1 MDLIESSD
9 TNVTT
14 SQDRPRLARNVTAR
28 LEEDPSSWLLVL
40 DNADDFDLFVG
51 TAGRESAISSYVPK
65 EGRVLITTRNSRFQ
79 GTVAAATDGLH
90 VKPMDTS
97 EAKDLLMKSIPPNL
111 TSQSSPAIV
120 DELLDL
126 LGNLPLAL
134 AQAAAN
140 IADQHRPV
148 QEYIAAYRDKR
159 NRPSLMQ
166 EPVLDC
172 ETQYSRTSRQSLL
185 VTYEIS
191 FEDLERDHRSSARCL
206 NYFGFFHWQKIPES
220 CIRALPGLKELND
233 QSFRDTLK
241 HLLHLSLIE
250 EFSYHDS
257 SEYSVHPVIHERISD
272 RLTLEEK
279 RSKLSDSVAVIVSKF
294 PRIRKNK
301 EREYFASCR
310 HLQSHALLQI
320 NFAREI
326 HLKSRD
332 LARLT
337 RCCAEFLRRSGMTF
351 DSVQLAT
358 QALVMEENILGP
370 HSSSAIRACIEKLAC
385 LNYDAQY
392 REAYKESKSAIERL
406 ASAKL
411 DDEQDLILRGDIL
424 NQSLKACRGLGE
436 YKEAEEIANELIV
449 LSSGL
454 QEDTDANL
462 HDRFNFAVTLRKQ
475 KRYQEA
481 QKMNN
486 ELLNSMNGQQRTA
499 HRVIYLRAYSLKASI
514 LSDMRE
520 GSGTEP
526 GVILDDEEEKAI
538 LRTFQEVF
546 DENRAKSPIT
556 DRDLWKSCNNLLLEL
571 EKKGKTPEAAEVLV
585 SMLTKA
591 VESELRLEG
600 RTIPTFRKT
609 LRSGLNVIELL
620 HGTRDARQ
628 GPPGLPIANLLV
640 QMIALAGTTTKKL
653 WHDSPTLR
661 KFADVFMSLGD
672 WRKAEELLL
681 GALQDV
687 SLQED
692 RSIEG
697 RIHYDLMLATS
708 RQGRTDDARRYR
720 DRHLALIAPEESKI
734 GDLDER
740 LQRDRETKEIYDKAK
755 GIIAARDSKMPE
767 EWWTEHRKVLNRAQ
781 LRYGLLV
788 PLRAEESSGPYQDV
802 SDKTVRKQK
811 GKSRSLRG
819 LIDKLH
825 GSPHSR
831 SHV

>member
-9 TNVTT
+9 THLSI
-14 SQDRPRLARNVTAR
+14 SQDRPRLAREVTAR
-28 LEEDPSSWLLVL
+28 LEEDPDSWLLIL

-51 TAGRESAISSYVPK
+51 TAGRENAISSYVPR

-97 EAKDLLMKSIPPNL
+97 EAKDLLMKSIPPDL
-111 TSQSSPAIV
+111 TSQSSPAIL
-120 DELLDL
+120 DELLGL

-148 QEYIAAYRDKR
+148 QEYIAAYRDRR

-166 EPVLDC
+166 EPVLDY
-172 ETQYSRTSRQSLL
+172 ETQQSRISRQSLL

-191 FEDLERDHRSSARCL
+191 FEDLEREHQLSARCL
-206 NYFGFFHWQKIPES
+206 NYFGFFHWQKIPEY
-220 CIRALPGLKELND
+220 CIRALPGLKELDD
-233 QSFRDTLK
+233 QSFRDTIK

-250 EFSYHDS
+250 ESSYHDR

-272 RLTLEEK
+272 RLSLEEK
-279 RSKLSDSVAVIVSKF
+279 RSNLSDSVAVMMSKF
-294 PRIRKNK
+294 PRIRKTK

-320 NFAREI
+320 NFATEI
-326 HLKSRD
+326 HLKSSE
-332 LARLT
+332 LARLN

-351 DSVQLAT
+351 DSVQLAA
-358 QALVMEENILGP
+358 QAVAMIQETSGP
-370 HSSSAIRACIEKLAC
+370 HSSSAIRAYIEKMAC

-392 REAYKESKSAIERL
+392 REAYKQSKFAVEALVSAE
-406 ASAKL
+406 L
-411 DDEQDLILRGDIL
+411 DNEHDLVLRGDIL
-424 NQSLKACRGLGE
+424 NQSLKACRGLGK
-436 YKEAEEIANELIV
+436 YKEAEEIANELMV
-449 LSSGL
+449 MSTEL

-475 KRYQEA
+475 KRYLEA
-481 QKMNN
+481 QKINN
-486 ELLNSMNGQQRTA
+486 ELLDSMTYQQRTS
-499 HRVIYLRAYSLKASI
+499 HRLIYLRAYSLTASI

-520 GSGTEP
+520 GSDTEP
-526 GVILDDEEEKAI
+526 SFILNNEEEKSI

-546 DENRAKSPIT
+546 DEYSANFPIT
-556 DRDLWKSCNNLLLEL
+556 DRDLWKGCNNLLGEL
-571 EKKGKTPEAAEVLV
+571 EHTGKAPEAAEVLV

-591 VESELRLEG
+591 VEAKLRLEG

-609 LRSGLNVIELL
+609 LRYGLNVMELL

-628 GPPGLPIANLLV
+628 GPPGLPIANLLI
-640 QMIALAGTTTKKL
+640 QTIALAGTTTKRL

-687 SLQED
+687 SLEED

-697 RIHYDLMLATS
+697 RIHYDLMLAIA
-708 RQGRTDDARRYR
+708 RQGRIDDARRYR
-720 DRHLALIAPEESKI
+720 DDHLALIFPEESKI
-734 GDLDER
+734 GDFDER
-740 LQRDRETKEIYDKAK
+740 LQRDRETKETYDKAK
-755 GIIAARDSKMPE
+755 SIIAGRDRKVSEK
-767 EWWTEHRKVLNRAQ
+767 WWRENRKVLNRAQ

-788 PLRAEESSGPYQDV
+788 SATAEEDPGPYQNTSEAAV
-802 SDKTVRKQK
+802 TKQK
-811 GKSRSLRG
+811 GKTRGLGG

-825 GSPHSR
+825 ISPHSS
-831 SHV
+831 SHP